1 MSQITVMENH
11 LKKMQALLEE
21 GTSFVSATL
30 VEVKGSTPRAQGG
43 RMLVTASGLHSGTIG
58 GGLVEAKAL
67 EFAQDLLAET
77 NPAEQTKFVEWNLNR
92 DAGMSCGGSVKLF
105 FERFHA
111 NPWEIIVFGA
121 GHVAQALIPLLLT
134 LECKLTCLDTRNEWL
149 SKLPETPK
157 LKKLCVE
164 SLPESV
170 EETSEKAFVL
180 IMTQGHRSDFYVA
193 QRFLVLKELPFLGVI
208 GSRSKAATLKR
219 ELKKEGLSE
228 EQTERLVCP
237 LGFSL
242 GGNHPQEIA
251 ISITAQLLYERD
263 KLFGKT
269 HLRNPVPEKL

>member
-1 MSQITVMENH
+1 MENH
-11 LKKMQALLEE
+11 LKKMQTLLEE

-43 RMLVTASGLHSGTIG
+43 RMLVTVSGLHSGTIG

-67 EFAQDLLAET
+67 KFAQDLLSET
-77 NPAEQTKFVEWNLNR
+77 NPTEQTKFVEWNLNR

-111 NPWEIIVFGA
+111 NPWENNCFLAPVMF
-121 GHVAQALIPLLLT
+121 AQALIPLLLT

-149 SKLPETPK
+149 SKLPETQK

-193 QRFLVLKELPFLGVI
+193 QRFLAMKEFPFIGVI

-219 ELKKEGLSE
+219 ELKK
-228 EQTERLVCP
+228 
-237 LGFSL
+237 
-242 GGNHPQEIA
+242 GGSQRRTN
-251 ISITAQLLYERD
+251 
-263 KLFGKT
+263 
-269 HLRNPVPEKL
+269 

>member
-1 MSQITVMENH
+1 MENH
-11 LKKMQALLEE
+11 LKKMQVLLEE

-30 VEVKGSTPRAQGG
+30 GEVKGSTPRAQGG
-43 RMLVTASGLHSGTIG
+43 RMLVTTSGLHSGTIG

-67 EFAQDLLAET
+67 EFAQDFLSGT

-92 DAGMSCGGSVKLF
+92 DVGMSCGGSVKLF

-121 GHVAQALIPLLLT
+121 GHVAQVLIPLLLT

-157 LKKLCVE
+157 LKKLCVQ

-170 EETSEKAFVL
+170 EETSKKAFVL

-193 QRFLVLKELPFLGVI
+193 QRFLARKELPFLGVI
-208 GSRSKAATLKR
+208 GSRSKAVTLKR
-219 ELKKEGLSE
+219 ELKKEGFSE
-228 EQTERLVCP
+228 EQTESIVCP

-269 HLRNPVPEKL
+269 NLRNPVPEKISTN

>member
-1 MSQITVMENH
+1 MIY
-11 LKKMQALLEE
+11 
-21 GTSFVSATL
+21 
-30 VEVKGSTPRAQGG
+30 
-43 RMLVTASGLHSGTIG
+43 
-58 GGLVEAKAL
+58 
-67 EFAQDLLAET
+67 
-77 NPAEQTKFVEWNLNR
+77 
-92 DAGMSCGGSVKLF
+92 
-105 FERFHA
+105 
-111 NPWEIIVFGA
+111 GA
-121 GHVAQALIPLLLT
+121 GHVSQALIPLLLT
-134 LECKLTCLDTRNEWL
+134 FESQLTCLDTRQEWL
-149 SKLPETPK
+149 DKLPDSPK

-170 EETSEKAFVL
+170 EETSKKAFVL

-193 QRFLVLKELPFLGVI
+193 QRFLARKELPFLGVI
-208 GSRSKAATLKR
+208 GSRSKAVTLKR

-242 GGNHPQEIA
+242 GGNHPKEIA

>member
-1 MSQITVMENH
+1 MKDH
-11 LKKMQALLEE
+11 LKQMQALLEA

-43 RMLVTASGLHSGTIG
+43 RLLVTASGLHSGTVG

-67 EFAQDLLAET
+67 EYAQVLLGET
-77 NPAEQTKFVEWNLNR
+77 NPEEQTKFVEWNLNR
-92 DAGMSCGGSVKLF
+92 DVGMSCGGSVKLF
-105 FERFHA
+105 FELLNT
-111 NPWEIIVFGA
+111 NPWEITIFGA

-134 LECKLTCLDTRNEWL
+134 MDCQLTCLDTRIEWL
-149 SKLPETPK
+149 NKLPESPK

-180 IMTQGHRSDFYVA
+180 IMTHGHRSDFYVA
-193 QRFLVLKELPFLGVI
+193 QKFLEQRNQPFLGVI
-208 GSRSKAATLKR
+208 GSRSKAATLKK
-219 ELKKEGLSE
+219 ELKKEGLKQKQIE
-228 EQTERLVCP
+228 KFFCP

-251 ISITAQLLYERD
+251 GSVAAHLLYERD

-269 HLRNPVPEKL
+269 HTRNPVPELTCTS

>member
-1 MSQITVMENH
+1 MENH

-30 VEVKGSTPRAQGG
+30 VEIKGSTPRAQGG
-43 RMLVTASGLHSGTIG
+43 RMLVTASGLNSGTIG

-111 NPWEIIVFGA
+111 NPWEIIIFGA

-170 EETSEKAFVL
+170 EETSKKAFVL

-193 QRFLVLKELPFLGVI
+193 QRFLARKELPFLGVI

-228 EQTERLVCP
+228 EQTKRLVCP
-237 LGFSL
+237 IGFSL

>member
-1 MSQITVMENH
+1 MENH

-193 QRFLVLKELPFLGVI
+193 QRFLARKELPFLGVI

-219 ELKKEGLSE
+219 ELKKEGLSKNKLSVLFVLSVFHSE
-228 EQTERLVCP
+228 EIIHRKLPSVSPPNCFMSGTNFSEKHIFVTQYLKNYEPTEP
-237 LGFSL
+237 
-242 GGNHPQEIA
+242 
-251 ISITAQLLYERD
+251 
-263 KLFGKT
+263 
-269 HLRNPVPEKL
+269 